1 MVLGVASMFIL
12 TYSAICIA
20 VENFWDGGS
29 VVRRR
34 WAFPKVWSAE
44 RDPEGHPS
52 LKVIPTSWKK
62 EYWNAAAV
70 ILIHLHPTLPSS
82 MSVD

>member
-34 WAFPKVWSAE
+34 WAFPKVWRRAE
-44 RDPEGHPS
+44 KDPEGHPS

-62 EYWNAAAV
+62 EYWKCGCSNS
-70 ILIHLHPTLPSS
+70 HPLTPNSAK
-82 MSVD
+82 